1 MIPEDEQLVSEA
13 IEPDLDAPA
22 GLPFRVGDPIVPGRF
37 LWRGRAYAV
46 AAILESW
53 KELSKGS
60 RAMPDRY
67 VRRHWYRVRTED
79 GSEMKLYVERRG
91 RARGKAKPGW
101 WIYSVIRK

>member
-53 KELSKGS
+53 
-60 RAMPDRY
+60 
-67 VRRHWYRVRTED
+67 
-79 GSEMKLYVERRG
+79 
-91 RARGKAKPGW
+91 
-101 WIYSVIRK
+101 